1 MSLEITYFSDE
12 NRQYMWRLSANE
24 IEAMDIL
31 ASKGLRDKIDT
42 VLGVIGFGKK
52 TCIAK
57 SRLFEAVVFLINEQE
72 NNPDLTP
79 YFFDVE
85 AEIPRGSGNYSTGG
99 TAISGLKI
107 NGELYDIEHG
117 LDKCL
122 KIKKWQDEN
131 MKVHQG
137 EPVDIRHL
145 SIIETDDDSF
155 FGDVKIIKRKMSNVL
170 VKNLKKLKSFLEECA
185 GDDIIKVLG

>member
-1 MSLEITYFSDE
+1 MSLEITYLSDDKK
-12 NRQYMWRLSANE
+12 YKWRLSVNE
-24 IEAMDIL
+24 VEAIDIL
-31 ASKGLRDKIDT
+31 ASKGFKDRVDA
-42 VLGVIGFGKK
+42 VLGVVGFGKK
-52 TCIAK
+52 TFIAQ
-57 SRLFEAVVFLINEQE
+57 SRLFDAVVFLINELE

-85 AEIPRGSGNYSTGG
+85 VEIPRGSGNYSTGG

-107 NGELYDIEHG
+107 NGGLYDIEHG

-145 SIIETDDDSF
+145 SIIETDDDSI

-170 VKNLKKLKSFLEECA
+170 VKNLKKLKAFLEKCT
-185 GDDIIKVLG
+185 GVDIIKVLG

>member
-1 MSLEITYFSDE
+1 MSLEITYLSD
-12 NRQYMWRLSANE
+12 NKKYKWRLSANE
-24 IEAMDIL
+24 IEAMDVL
-31 ASKGLRDKIDT
+31 ASKGLKDKADA
-42 VLGVIGFGKK
+42 VLGVIDFGKK
-52 TCIAK
+52 TCITK
-57 SRLFEAVVFLINEQE
+57 SQLFEAVAFLINELE

-79 YFFDVE
+79 YYFDVE

-99 TAISGLKI
+99 MGISGLKI

-170 VKNLKKLKSFLEECA
+170 VRNLKKLKIFLEECT
-185 GDDIIKVLG
+185 GHDIIKILG